1 MEHGIGYGIR
11 IEHQQ
16 TKGVILYLT
25 HDGVDTGT
33 SFSYLIDD
41 VTIGHLI
48 NTIKSWYMYGA
59 IREIEDRDRLIENA
73 KQLWLPN

>member
-1 MEHGIGYGIR
+1 MEHGKGYGIR
-11 IEHQQ
+11 IERPES
-16 TKGVILYLT
+16 GSVILHLT

-59 IREIEDRDRLIENA
+59 IREIEDRDRLIEDA
-73 KQLWLPN
+73 RQLWLHS